1 MEPIMAASSAPTF
14 KRKLGIAILGGLIVG
29 ISATAVDLAVVTFN
43 REVIIHQLI
52 GDFIATLVAILVCL
66 ALQLRN
72 EELHYR
78 FAMERAAIVSELNH
92 HVRNAV
98 FPVCLAVQR
107 SGDAEAQRLA
117 NEAVERIN
125 IAMKE
130 AAIDVYAMKINYG
143 APARPEIVSDQRI
156 A

>member
-1 MEPIMAASSAPTF
+1 LDAPF
-14 KRKLGIAILGGLIVG
+14 FPLGFRREWAI
-29 ISATAVDLAVVTFN
+29 
-43 REVIIHQLI
+43 
-52 GDFIATLVAILVCL
+52 IL
-66 ALQLRN
+66 
-72 EELHYR
+72 
-78 FAMERAAIVSELNH
+78 
-92 HVRNAV
+92 
-98 FPVCLAVQR
+98 PVQR
-107 SGDAEAQRLA
+107 SGDAEAQPLA